1 MRGEQ
6 SPFKLL
12 CDKFFTK
19 SKYNMKTMQLTYAE
33 IEQLQF
39 ILKTYARA
47 GIVGIINDSM
57 LSEIENL
64 QLKLITMRAQME
76 YEKRD

>member
-1 MRGEQ
+1 
-6 SPFKLL
+6 
-12 CDKFFTK
+12 
-19 SKYNMKTMQLTYAE
+19 MKKIELTYTE

-57 LSEIENL
+57 LSDIKNI
-64 QLKLITMRAQME
+64 QLKLITMRAQLE
-76 YEKRD
+76 YLKMREE